1 MFSAQEYLNQIR
13 QIDEQMRII
22 QSQIH
27 NIVEL
32 TGINYEREP
41 GGQPSSDSPVERL
54 AMRRLELLE
63 RYDAKKEQLLK
74 KKYEITDTIMTL
86 RGRYQQEIL
95 FRRYVELKPWRKV
108 ARELNLSESQTY
120 AVHKEAL
127 EEISKKIEKI
137 GVNRSY

>member
-1 MFSAQEYLNQIR
+1 MCNAQEYLNQIR

>member
-1 MFSAQEYLNQIR
+1 MYNAQEYLNQIR